1 MLFNGTV
8 RVATVAAALML
19 ASSANVFAENP
30 RIEVRESLQDVCVAY
45 QGKDHRVCMRHAART
60 MQDLKKEAK
69 SEYKNCLDQGY
80 TRSECNEDRKSFWL
94 NQLVY

>member
-1 MLFNGTV
+1 MLFNGPV
-8 RVATVAAALML
+8 RAATVAAALML
-19 ASSANVFAENP
+19 AFSANVYAENP
-30 RIEVRESLQDVCVAY
+30 RKEVRVALQDECDAY
-45 QGKDHRVCMRHAART
+45 EGKDHRVCMRHAART

>member
-30 RIEVRESLQDVCVAY
+30 RKEVRESLQDECDAY

-60 MQDLKKEAK
+60 MQGLKKEAR
-69 SEYKNCLDQGY
+69 SEYKNCLEQGY
-80 TRSECNEDRKSFWL
+80 TRSECHESQSAFWL

>member
-19 ASSANVFAENP
+19 ASSANVLAENP
-30 RIEVRESLQDVCVAY
+30 RKEVRESLQDECDAY

-60 MQDLKKEAK
+60 MQGLKKEAR

-80 TRSECNEDRKSFWL
+80 TRSECHESQSAFWL

>member
-1 MLFNGTV
+1 MFLNGPV

-19 ASSANVFAENP
+19 AFSADVFAENP
-30 RIEVRESLQDVCVAY
+30 RKEVRVSLQDECDAY
-45 QGKDHRVCMRHAART
+45 KGKDHGVCMRHAART
-60 MQDLKKEAK
+60 MQGLKKEAR

-80 TRSECNEDRKSFWL
+80 TRSECNEDQNDFWL

>member
-8 RVATVAAALML
+8 RVAAVAAALML
-19 ASSANVFAENP
+19 ASSANVLAENP
-30 RIEVRESLQDVCVAY
+30 RKEVRESLQDECDAY

-60 MQDLKKEAK
+60 MQGLKKEAR
-69 SEYKNCLDQGY
+69 SEYKNCLEQGY
-80 TRSECNEDRKSFWL
+80 TRSEGHESQSAFWL